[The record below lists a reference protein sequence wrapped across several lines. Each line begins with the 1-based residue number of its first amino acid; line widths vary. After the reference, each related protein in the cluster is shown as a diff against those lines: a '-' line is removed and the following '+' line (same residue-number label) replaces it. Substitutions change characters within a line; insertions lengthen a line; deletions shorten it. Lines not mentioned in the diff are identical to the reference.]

1 MSPCQSNKWLII
13 LIVYNEVCV
22 QLLLSLRAHIWQS
35 NGIKAELR
43 LQPQTIPQART
54 LSQPLRLLKV
64 TLAARKVSLFYTGWL
79 AG

>member
-1 MSPCQSNKWLII
+1 MAEQC
-13 LIVYNEVCV
+13 
-22 QLLLSLRAHIWQS
+22 
-35 NGIKAELR
+35 IKAELR